1 MLILIKLT
9 TQYQVFTISEFQFC
23 YNYVFDSP
31 FQESLNLN
39 MTDPFTFDGAS
50 ARANCTETQ
59 NVIFRQISYPVVS
72 LQLNLNVNTQ
82 QSSFALFFYVFK
94 NVEIQNSNITMKLQN
109 GDNKN
114 VSLLSHSSP
123 EFTISL
129 FAVAYN
135 VQTDASSFKN
145 IYGISR
151 VLDQKLT
158 LNQTSFTFSSSST
171 GIANFFGLCHQ
182 ADQVQLENSSF
193 NLNVIS
199 TIAAG
204 LLYIN
209 TGFVQVYNLSM
220 SGQLS
225 GTNTFGMIFNAQAQV
240 NFNMIMF
247 SLKTLG
253 ATLNCGFVQT
263 VTGSA
268 IVTTSNINFVG
279 FSFSPS
285 EPVSYGAGSTCPCIQ
300 GAQLS
305 QGLCN
310 CSTGSSLVSGVCQ
323 CTAGATMVGNSC
335 VCTAGATMVN
345 GVCVCTSG
353 ASLVGN
359 VCVCTVGS
367 TLVGNACVCTAGA
380 SLQSGLCVCTAGAT
394 LTSGVCVCTTGATL
408 QSGVCVCVANALL
421 VGNACVCQPANSQL
435 QSGVCVC
442 TPAYSTMSGNTCVCT
457 PTYTTMQSG
466 VCKCTPTYSS
476 LISGIC
482 TCTPT
487 SSYMNNG
494 VCSCPSDSIISAS
507 ACVCQP
513 GGSSMVGNVCTCFK
527 GATLVSGN
535 CQCTTAGS
543 SRSGNSCVCNPNYYK
558 DGWLPNGNAWC
569 TNVNMCCTKCM
580 AKLGSSN
587 WVCSDWNYH
596 SCSNSGTTVLS

>member
-1 MLILIKLT
+1 MLAITFSI
-9 TQYQVFTISEFQFC
+9 QYQVFSISEFEFC
-23 YNYVFDSP
+23 YNYVFDTP

-39 MTDPFTFDGAS
+39 MTAPFTFDAPS
-50 ARANCTETQ
+50 ARSNCTETQ
-59 NVIFRQISYPVVS
+59 NVIFRQISSPVVS
-72 LQLNLNVNTQ
+72 LQLDLKVDTQ
-82 QSSFALFFYVFK
+82 QTSFALFFYVFK
-94 NVEIQNSNITMKLQN
+94 NVEIQNSNIKMNLQN

-114 VSLLSHSSP
+114 VSFLTHTSP

-158 LNQTSFTFSSSST
+158 LNQTSFTFLSSST

-199 TIAAG
+199 TIAVG

-240 NFNMIMF
+240 NFNLITF

-263 VTGSA
+263 VSGSA

-279 FSFSPS
+279 FGFSPS

-310 CSTGSSLVSGVCQ
+310 CSIGSSLVSGVCQ

-335 VCTAGATMVN
+335 VCTT
-345 GVCVCTSG
+345 
-353 ASLVGN
+353 
-359 VCVCTVGS
+359 
-367 TLVGNACVCTAGA
+367 
-380 SLQSGLCVCTAGAT
+380 
-394 LTSGVCVCTTGATL
+394 
-408 QSGVCVCVANALL
+408 NALL
-421 VGNACVCQPANSQL
+421 VGDFCVCQPANSQL

-442 TPAYSTMSGNTCVCT
+442 TPTYSTMQGSICVCT
-457 PTYTTMQSG
+457 PT
-466 VCKCTPTYSS
+466 SS
-476 LISGIC
+476 N
-482 TCTPT
+482 
-487 SSYMNNG
+487 MNNG
-494 VCSCPSDSIISAS
+494 VCTCPLYSLISPT

-513 GGSSMVGNVCTCFK
+513 TGTSMLNNICTCFA
-527 GATLVSGN
+527 GATLNDGQCECNTAGAYPSGN
-535 CQCTTAGS
+535 T
-543 SRSGNSCVCNPNYYK
+543 CVCNPNYYK
-558 DGWLPNGNAWC
+558 EGWLPDGNAWC
-569 TNVNMCCTKCM
+569 TNVNQCCTKCM
-580 AKLGSSN
+580 AKIGPYN
-587 WVCSDWNYH
+587 WVCTDWNYH
-596 SCSNSGTTVLS
+596 TCTHTGRTVLN

>member
-9 TQYQVFTISEFQFC
+9 TQYQVFSISEFEFC
-23 YNYVFDSP
+23 YNYVFDTP

-39 MTDPFTFDGAS
+39 MTAPFTFDAPS
-50 ARANCTETQ
+50 ARSNCTETQ
-59 NVIFRQISYPVVS
+59 NVIFRQISSPVVS
-72 LQLNLNVNTQ
+72 LQLDLKVDTQ
-82 QSSFALFFYVFK
+82 QTSFALFFYVFK
-94 NVEIQNSNITMKLQN
+94 NVEIQNSNIKMNLQN

-114 VSLLSHSSP
+114 VSLLTHTSP

-129 FAVAYN
+129 FAVTYN
-135 VQTDASSFKN
+135 VQTDVSSFKN

-199 TIAAG
+199 TIAVG

-240 NFNMIMF
+240 NFNLITF

-263 VTGSA
+263 VSGSA

-310 CSTGSSLVSGVCQ
+310 CSIGSSLVSGVCQ

-335 VCTAGATMVN
+335 VCTT
-345 GVCVCTSG
+345 
-353 ASLVGN
+353 
-359 VCVCTVGS
+359 
-367 TLVGNACVCTAGA
+367 
-380 SLQSGLCVCTAGAT
+380 
-394 LTSGVCVCTTGATL
+394 
-408 QSGVCVCVANALL
+408 NALL
-421 VGNACVCQPANSQL
+421 VGDFCVCQPANSQL

-442 TPAYSTMSGNTCVCT
+442 TPTHSIISGNTCICT
-457 PTYTTMQSG
+457 PTYTSMINGVCTCMPVHSQLVSG
-466 VCKCTPTYSS
+466 VCKCM
-476 LISGIC
+476 
-482 TCTPT
+482 PT

-494 VCSCPSDSIISAS
+494 ICSCPSDSLISPS

-513 GGSSMVGNVCTCFK
+513 TGSSMVSNVCTCFK
-527 GATLVSGN
+527 GATIVN
-535 CQCTTAGS
+535 NTCKCTTPGS
-543 SRSGNSCVCNPNYYK
+543 SLSGNSCICNPAYYK
-558 DGWLPNGNAWC
+558 EGWLPNGDAWC

-580 AKLGSSN
+580 AKIGPNN

>member
-1 MLILIKLT
+1 MIRLISLA
-9 TQYQVFTISEFQFC
+9 TQHQVFTISEFSFC
-23 YNYVFDSP
+23 YNYAFDAP
-31 FQESLNLN
+31 FQESLILN

-59 NVIFRQISYPVVS
+59 NVVFRQINNPVVS
-72 LQLNLNVNTQ
+72 LQISLTVNTQ
-82 QSSFALFFYVFK
+82 KTSFALFFYIFK

-129 FAVAYN
+129 FAVTYN

-225 GTNTFGMIFNAQAQV
+225 GTNTFGMIFSAQAQV
-240 NFNMIMF
+240 NLNLITF

-253 ATLNCGFVQT
+253 VTLNCGFVQT
-263 VTGSA
+263 VSGSA

-310 CSTGSSLVSGVCQ
+310 CSTGSSLVSGICK

-345 GVCVCTSG
+345 GVCVCMAG

-359 VCVCTVGS
+359 VCVCTTGA

-394 LTSGVCVCTTGATL
+394 LTAGVCVCTTGATL
-408 QSGVCVCVANALL
+408 QSGVCVCVTNALL

-457 PTYTTMQSG
+457 PTYTSMLNG
-466 VCKCTPTYSS
+466 V
-476 LISGIC
+476 C
-482 TCTPT
+482 TCTPVYSVLQSGICVCT
-487 SSYMNNG
+487 PASSFMSNG
-494 VCSCPSDSIISAS
+494 VCSCPAESIITAS
-507 ACVCQP
+507 SCVCQP
-513 GGSSMVGNVCTCFK
+513 DGSSMVNNVCTCFP
-527 GATLVSGN
+527 GASIVNSV
-535 CQCTTAGS
+535 CQCTTKGS
-543 SRSGNSCVCNPNYYK
+543 SISGKSCVCNPKYYK
-558 DGWLPNGNAWC
+558 DGWIPNGDAWC
-569 TNVNMCCTKCM
+569 SNVNMCCTKCM
-580 AKLGSSN
+580 AKTGNN

-596 SCSNSGTTVLS
+596 KCTNSGKTVLS